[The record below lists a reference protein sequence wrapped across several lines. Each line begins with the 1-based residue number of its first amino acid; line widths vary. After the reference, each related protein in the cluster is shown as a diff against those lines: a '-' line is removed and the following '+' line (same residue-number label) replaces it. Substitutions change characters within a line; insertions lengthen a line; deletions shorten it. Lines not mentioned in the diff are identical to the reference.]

1 MPQIDETYC
10 DSIAPNAAACKNGR
24 ATALKKIVAL
34 RRNEGGDLIF
44 GEIKGSGAENY
55 QGSADFADPAKPVF
69 RCSCPSHQIPCKHV
83 LGLLYALAS
92 GKTATVADIPKEL
105 EEKRAKAA
113 VRKEAKAK
121 SEGEA
126 KPKTVNKA
134 ALAKKLAVQAEGLD
148 KLERLLHDLVGAGFG
163 SIGAKTLDTI
173 DQLSRQL
180 ADAYLPG
187 ARNGLRTL
195 RSYFYDEDHRGLR
208 SAAEQDRAYSD
219 ALDQVVR
226 LQHLCTKGRAY
237 LEARGQDPDLKPETE
252 TSIAEQL
259 GHAWQLSELRDAG
272 CTAADIELLQLAFTS
287 YDDHARQAF
296 VDEGLWIELG
306 SGSLRRTMTYR
317 PYQAAKH
324 IRVDDS
330 TAKVVQVPELCIYPG
345 DLVPRV
351 RWDAATD
358 RAVTAADRKRLLS
371 HASGDLA
378 AVLKTVKDQLRQPLA
393 EKEPLAFLR
402 FRSIGRVGDDLTLDV
417 GADATLHLAD
427 CAEHDTPS
435 CELFDVLP
443 PALLRDGALLLRFH
457 LDLDAK
463 RLSAHPLTLVTADAV
478 VRLTL

>member
-1 MPQIDETYC
+1 MRQIDDAYC
-10 DSIAPNAAACKNGR
+10 DSVAPNAAACKNGR

-34 RRNEGGDLIF
+34 NQNAEGDLIF
-44 GEIKGSGAENY
+44 GEVKGSGADNY
-55 QGSADFADPAKPVF
+55 HSSADFALPSQPVF

-83 LGLLYALAS
+83 LGVLYAVAA
-92 GKTATVADIPKEL
+92 GKKPVVTAIPKEL
-105 EEKRAKAA
+105 EEKRSKAA
-113 VRKEAKAK
+113 ARKEAKV
-121 SEGEA
+121 EREA

-134 ALAKKLAVQAEGLD
+134 ALAKKLAIQAEGLD

-163 SIGAKTLDTI
+163 SIGSKALDTI

-187 ARNGLRTL
+187 ARQGLRAL
-195 RSYFYDEDHRGLR
+195 RAYFYDEESRGLR
-208 SAAEQDRAYSD
+208 SAGEQDRAYSD
-219 ALDQVVR
+219 ALDHVVR

-237 LEARGQDPDLKPETE
+237 LETRAKDAELAPETA

-259 GHAWQLSELRDAG
+259 GHAWQLAELRAAG
-272 CTAADIELLQLAFTS
+272 CTAADVDLVQLAFTS
-287 YDDHARQAF
+287 YDDHAREAF

-306 SGSLRRTMTYR
+306 SGFLRRTMAYR

-324 IRVDDS
+324 LRGDDS
-330 TAKVVQVPELCIYPG
+330 TAKVVHVAELCIYPG
-345 DLVPRV
+345 DTVPRV

-358 RAVTAADRKRLLS
+358 RDLTTADRTRILA

-378 AVLKTVKDQLRQPLA
+378 AVLKAAKDQLRLPLA
-393 EKEPLAFLR
+393 EKEPIALLR
-402 FRSIGRVGDDLTLDV
+402 FRRIGRAGEAYALEVGDD
-417 GADATLHLAD
+417 AILHLAD

-443 PALLRDGALLLRFH
+443 PVLLRDGALLVRFH

-463 RLSAHPLTLVTADAV
+463 RLSAHPLTLVHADAI